1 MNYGYD
7 SGARFTGVVYPEA
20 TVTIGYGDNT
30 DRPSTMSWTGSAG
43 TQTDSY
49 TYDGQLVTVVS
60 QSGLANGQYTYTYS
74 NDQVP
79 ATEKL
84 QSGSNQVNLSLSY
97 DADSQLSRVVSGTE
111 TITMTNRGPAG
122 QVSGIT
128 DGNLVKA
135 ISYDSLGQVAGRTD
149 TVNGSAV
156 YGAAFTYNKAGQI
169 SQKVETIGGTTHTY
183 SYTYD
188 QDGQLTQV
196 KDGSSVVESYV
207 YDPDGN
213 RTSVQS
219 SALNNGT
226 TMLATFNSQDQIGAQ
241 GSTNYTFDSD
251 GFLSAC
257 GGDSFTYSARG
268 ELLSADIGG
277 TTVTYG
283 YDGIG
288 RRVSRTV
295 SGQTYQYL
303 YGNPYDPYQIT
314 AIRDPANLLT
324 TFYYDASG
332 LLYALNQNGTW
343 YYVSTDQVGTPHVVT
358 DAGGAAVKSISTD
371 SYGNV
376 VATGGTTPTF
386 DLQIGFAGGLADS
399 LTGLV
404 RFGLRDYDPQT
415 GRWTAK
421 DLQMLTGGDTNLYR
435 YVLNDPVNAV
445 DPTGLKTAVV
455 IVNFYYGGPISPDHA
470 SITVDGHTY
479 GFYPDTSAARSDV
492 LNAKDVPGQFYPENN
507 PPSAAFAIPVTPQ
520 QLQNMKK
527 TLDQKKQQK
536 LTYNLFRYNCQDNVR
551 VALKSGGVNLPDFTP
566 APWELQ
572 YWMISM
578 AQMGQAVQVR

>member
-1 MNYGYD
+1 
-7 SGARFTGVVYPEA
+7 
-20 TVTIGYGDNT
+20 
-30 DRPSTMSWTGSAG
+30 
-43 TQTDSY
+43 
-49 TYDGQLVTVVS
+49 
-60 QSGLANGQYTYTYS
+60 
-74 NDQVP
+74 
-79 ATEKL
+79 
-84 QSGSNQVNLSLSY
+84 
-97 DADSQLSRVVSGTE
+97 
-111 TITMTNRGPAG
+111 

-251 GFLSAC
+251 GFLSAR

-314 AIRDPANLLT
+314 AIRR
-324 TFYYDASG
+324 TF
-332 LLYALNQNGTW
+332 
-343 YYVSTDQVGTPHVVT
+343 
-358 DAGGAAVKSISTD
+358 
-371 SYGNV
+371 
-376 VATGGTTPTF
+376 
-386 DLQIGFAGGLADS
+386 
-399 LTGLV
+399 
-404 RFGLRDYDPQT
+404 
-415 GRWTAK
+415 
-421 DLQMLTGGDTNLYR
+421 
-435 YVLNDPVNAV
+435 
-445 DPTGLKTAVV
+445 
-455 IVNFYYGGPISPDHA
+455 
-470 SITVDGHTY
+470 
-479 GFYPDTSAARSDV
+479 
-492 LNAKDVPGQFYPENN
+492 
-507 PPSAAFAIPVTPQ
+507 
-520 QLQNMKK
+520 
-527 TLDQKKQQK
+527 
-536 LTYNLFRYNCQDNVR
+536 
-551 VALKSGGVNLPDFTP
+551 
-566 APWELQ
+566 
-572 YWMISM
+572 
-578 AQMGQAVQVR
+578 